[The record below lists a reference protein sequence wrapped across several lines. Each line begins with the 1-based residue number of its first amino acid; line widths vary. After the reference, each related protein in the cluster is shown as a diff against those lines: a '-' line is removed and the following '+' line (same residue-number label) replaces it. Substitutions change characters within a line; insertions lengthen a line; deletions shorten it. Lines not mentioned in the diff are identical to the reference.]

1 MAVERRVRVVVADD
15 DRDTVMSLAF
25 ILGDEGYDVRRAY
38 NGDEALTAVREF
50 EPDAV
55 VLDIAMPEPNGWEV
69 ARRIRQMELGARP
82 LLIAISGQFV
92 KPSDRVITDMAGFDH
107 FCPKPCEPAKLLGWL
122 ANLKSV

>member
-1 MAVERRVRVVVADD
+1 MAEERRVRVVVADD

-38 NGDEALTAVREF
+38 NGHEAIAAVQDF

-69 ARRIRQMELGARP
+69 ARRIRQMDLGARP
-82 LLIAISGQFV
+82 LLIAIYGQFV
-92 KPSDRVITDMAGFDH
+92 KPADRLITDMAGFVH
-107 FCPKPCEPAKLLGWL
+107 FCPKPCEPVKLLGWL
-122 ANLKSV
+122 ANLKSG